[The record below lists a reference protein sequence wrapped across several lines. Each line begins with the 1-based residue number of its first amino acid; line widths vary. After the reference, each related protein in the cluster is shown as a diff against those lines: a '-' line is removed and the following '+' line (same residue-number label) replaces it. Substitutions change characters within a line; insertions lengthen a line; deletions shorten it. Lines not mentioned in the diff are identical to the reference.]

1 MEKGRTL
8 IYVDEFEPV
17 ACGRRDEPFYVLGR
31 EDLARFGVALER
43 AQVRE
48 AGSAVG
54 YYRSHNRNGMFL
66 APEDV
71 RLIHAH
77 FSAPDNLF
85 LLVKTLRNQA
95 CTAGFFFW
103 KDGHLQSEFTD
114 SEAPLIPVSLSTS
127 GASLAEPAPEEL
139 PAIALPPLQK
149 AAQRR
154 RWIAPLLAAGVA
166 AAVTV
171 GVIAYRPSRPSP
183 STRAVANPQIASQA
197 APAAPPPVQAPAPAP
212 ARSAAK
218 LPQAAP
224 AEHRRAPAVPFR
236 GELRLPLPEDVLQPA
251 LAIPPAAATGA
262 PAAPTTPR
270 FLADTAIVPVTAPP
284 APPPETRVPTAS
296 KPPAAAAPSSFVG
309 PQVTHQA
316 TPAVPREVRT
326 MLTADVQLNV
336 EVSIDAAGK
345 VTDAR
350 LASSH
355 GSFAGLLTIEALK
368 AARVFRFRPAQENG
382 RNVPSVMTLTFRF
395 GANSPVNKE

>member
-1 MEKGRTL
+1 MEETAIGTGVGAKSHLDQGSYYRWVEPNSKITVCLKLEAMDRLQVAVLRGKGVSGGAGKEVGGILLGRTEMEKGRTL

-262 PAAPTTPR
+262 PAAPTTPS
-270 FLADTAIVPVTAPP
+270 PP
-284 APPPETRVPTAS
+284 
-296 KPPAAAAPSSFVG
+296 
-309 PQVTHQA
+309 
-316 TPAVPREVRT
+316 RT
-326 MLTADVQLNV
+326 
-336 EVSIDAAGK
+336 
-345 VTDAR
+345 R
-350 LASSH
+350 LA
-355 GSFAGLLTIEALK
+355 F
-368 AARVFRFRPAQENG
+368 
-382 RNVPSVMTLTFRF
+382 TL
-395 GANSPVNKE
+395 